1 MDQSK
6 LDRIKAITGGDG
18 VIFEFMVPVSV
29 CIDEGVVQWSSCDA
43 FGALVSINDSATGN
57 EYSGEEYD
65 EILDAFG
72 DIANNELQC
81 CLLFED

>member
-6 LDRIKAITGGDG
+6 LDRIREITDGEG

-29 CIDEGVVQWSSCDA
+29 SINDGVVQWSSCDA
-43 FGALVSINDSATGN
+43 FGALVSINDGGTSN

-72 DIANNELQC
+72 DIADNELKC